1 MTSRPQL
8 AEAETVLR
16 RFFAF
21 PPRQQLEHYQVV
33 HDYLVAAEGI
43 PGGIPPEIT
52 ERIEALAA
60 MKKVADELGFAGG
73 RVTAEHELQRGLQEA
88 RHPGLA
94 C

>member
-43 PGGIPPEIT
+43 P
-52 ERIEALAA
+52 AA
-60 MKKVADELGFAGG
+60 S
-73 RVTAEHELQRGLQEA
+73 RR
-88 RHPGLA
+88 R
-94 C
+94 